1 MNLNKFFSFIYVKL
15 FKFLPTL
22 LNVKL
27 AKFFKKLYDLNTQS
41 SYGKDFLAH
50 LEIENSKFKLWL
62 MKDDYQAQSVYL
74 PLHKKK
80 IIYETAMIKA
90 LISAIN
96 KLNLKTFL
104 DLGSFMGYYACFIS
118 KHFNEN
124 INVFAIESNSDY
136 VKYIN
141 KSISENNFKNI
152 SVLNKILSDKSE
164 ELFIYKEGVY
174 KSKKNLK
181 NYTLDKSIT
190 LDEICEDQKINP
202 EIIKID
208 VHGAEHKVLLGSATI
223 LNKKV
228 KIILLELHTN
238 QYIEKFSDGSN
249 RKNVIEFL
257 ISNSF
262 NCFLVSEFRTLD
274 KKKNKFINEKLN
286 IIEITKNNY
295 DEIFF
300 DRDYLDQFI
309 FACKKDIDI
318 KSFDC
323 FK

>member
-152 SVLNKILSDKSE
+152 SVLNKILSDKS
-164 ELFIYKEGVY
+164 
-174 KSKKNLK
+174 
-181 NYTLDKSIT
+181 IT

-295 DEIFF
+295 
-300 DRDYLDQFI
+300 RNW
-309 FACKKDIDI
+309 
-318 KSFDC
+318 
-323 FK
+323 